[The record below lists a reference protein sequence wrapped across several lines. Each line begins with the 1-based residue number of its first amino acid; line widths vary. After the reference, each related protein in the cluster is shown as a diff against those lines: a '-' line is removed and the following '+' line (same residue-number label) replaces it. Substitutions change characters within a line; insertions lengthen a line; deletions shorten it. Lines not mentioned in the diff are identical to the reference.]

1 MTGLQGH
8 GSTAFRRDD
17 RWRSAR
23 LPLAAAG
30 LVLVERVLM
39 EAGAHGICGLAG
51 GAAAGAGR
59 PRPLIGRPG
68 RVGARPRRV
77 AGRDGGRIR
86 PGRAPAPFASR
97 AAGARGAGRRPTHV
111 AGHSGGGPAACSTYS
126 SECAAHQSDPGGCLA
141 PLCPKAECSFRR
153 QRRQPASLTLTRSGL
168 WTAPR

>member
-1 MTGLQGH
+1 MTGLKGH
-8 GSTAFRRDD
+8 GSAAFRRDD

-23 LPLAAAG
+23 LPLAAG
-30 LVLVERVLM
+30 RPDPGG
-39 EAGAHGICGLAG
+39 AGAHGRVGLAG

-68 RVGARPRRV
+68 PSRCSPSSRCWPRRWSHTAWSCSCSV
-77 AGRDGGRIR
+77 R
-86 PGRAPAPFASR
+86 FACCR
-97 AAGARGAGRRPTHV
+97 ARGAGRRPTHV
-111 AGHSGGGPAACSTYS
+111 AGQSGGGPAACSTYS
-126 SECAAHQSDPGGCLA
+126 SECAAHQSDPGDCLA